1 MMAQNM
7 PLIIKPNS
15 SLNALFM
22 KRGKLVAGAIATAL
36 FMGISFAS
44 VAQTI
49 TTNTTTNKYVIVDL
63 TTGQT
68 IDIYY
73 DTVTWRS
80 VNRVTT
86 MPVDYY
92 IIRYEN
98 TDLRPDT
105 VHGVTGLIVNDL
117 LVKNNEGQWVFDNQK
132 VKWDGSEL
140 RMKDKY
146 GRKVKWEN
154 GSLKIKDW
162 NSKYKSEKGDG
173 AKYKEEWDKIKWK
186 ELETK
191 VEIGTQKT
199 KVQN

>member
-1 MMAQNM
+1 MKCIKVLAVVLLMATGF
-7 PLIIKPNS
+7 S
-15 SLNALFM
+15 
-22 KRGKLVAGAIATAL
+22 AGAQVVTTAKE
-36 FMGISFAS
+36 S
-44 VAQTI
+44 
-49 TTNTTTNKYVIVDL
+49 KYVIVDL
-63 TTGQT
+63 NTGEP

-80 VNRVTT
+80 INRASNV
-86 MPVDYY
+86 PVEYY

-98 TDLRPDT
+98 ADMRPDT

-117 LVKNNEGQWVFDNQK
+117 LIQNDGKWAFNDAK

-162 NSKYKSEKGDG
+162 NNKYKSEKGDG

-186 ELETK
+186 DLETK
-191 VEIGTQKT
+191 IEVGTQKS
-199 KVQN
+199 KVEN

>member
-1 MMAQNM
+1 MKIYKIIVAVFSLV
-7 PLIIKPNS
+7 LI
-15 SLNALFM
+15 A
-22 KRGKLVAGAIATAL
+22 
-36 FMGISFAS
+36 AS
-44 VAQTI
+44 ASAQTI
-49 TTNTTTNKYVIVDL
+49 STNASTNKYVIVDL
-63 TTGQT
+63 STGEP

-73 DTVTWRS
+73 DTVSWRS
-80 VNRVTT
+80 INRVNSA
-86 MPVDYY
+86 PVEYY

-98 TDLRPDT
+98 PAMMPDT

-117 LVKNNEGQWVFDNQK
+117 IMKSNDGKWMFNEAK
-132 VKWDGSEL
+132 VKWDGNEL

-162 NSKYKSEKGDG
+162 NNKYKSEKGDG

-191 VEIGTQKT
+191 VEVGTQKT
-199 KVQN
+199 KIEN